1 MSGVYDLAT
10 KLSETTNFAFNDP
23 IQTIA
28 ILENVFDGLE
38 KHLDLNADQ
47 VTKLKNYLQ
56 LNIDIIYGMG
66 KALKKDRGV

>member
-47 VTKLKNYLQ
+47 VTKLKNYL
-56 LNIDIIYGMG
+56 
-66 KALKKDRGV
+66 